1 MCDCEACFISFET
14 EKNRPPS
21 GVQAAAR
28 QAGRGLSRP
37 ASVASHGIY
46 MKRAARLS
54 SSTSDS
60 RSPGKLERVKDATVH
75 EADAESVDQ
84 P

>member
-46 MKRAARLS
+46 MKRAARLNHAFFG
-54 SSTSDS
+54 
-60 RSPGKLERVKDATVH
+60 PGTTAEPFCRLEKLGDRPIFVCLQT
-75 EADAESVDQ
+75 
-84 P
+84 